1 MELIKNTRI
10 DFIGKRKWVYLFSL
24 VIIVIGMTVFG
35 LRGKANFGIDF
46 VGGDIVQTR
55 FNTSS
60 SVAAVRN
67 EIRNLNIPE
76 VTVQEVGTEHNEF
89 IIKSPPDTSGKILA
103 TLEARFGKENI
114 QVLAKSV
121 ISPSMSVT
129 LRKRALTAF
138 FAGLLGILLY
148 LTIRFEFHFAVC
160 ATIAI
165 FHDLLIVIAILAL
178 SNKIIDGTIIAALLT
193 IAGYSVN
200 DTIVIFDRIRENV
213 RKTRSKNYL
222 ELFNLSIN
230 ETLSRTIL
238 TVLTVIFVD
247 IMLFIFGGEPLKN
260 FAYTLLFGFF
270 FGAYSSI
277 FIASAILIDWQR
289 KSAFRFRL

>member
-10 DFIGKRKWVYLFSL
+10 DFIGRRKWAYLFSL
-24 VIIVIGMTVFG
+24 VIIVIGMTMFG
-35 LRGKANFGIDF
+35 LKGKANFGIDF
-46 VGGDIVQTR
+46 IGGDIVQIR
-55 FNTSS
+55 LSQPG
-60 SVAAVRN
+60 SVAVVRK
-67 EIRNLNIPE
+67 EIENLNIPE
-76 VTVQEVGTEHNEF
+76 ITVQEVGTEHNEF
-89 IIKSPPDTSGKILA
+89 IIKSPPATSDRILA
-103 TLEARFGKENI
+103 TLETKFGKENI
-114 QVLAKSV
+114 QTLAKSV

-138 FAGLLGILLY
+138 FAGLVGILLY

-200 DTIVIFDRIRENV
+200 DTIVIFDRVRENL
-213 RKTRSKNYL
+213 RKTRSKNYV
-222 ELFNLSIN
+222 EIFNLSIN
-230 ETLSRTIL
+230 ETLSRTVL

-289 KSAFRFRL
+289 KSAFRFKL